1 MAVRPKLSLERT
13 FRAPIAEVWELWTT
27 REGIEAWW
35 GPDGF
40 TVEVRSLDLRPGGRL
55 HYRMI
60 ATGADQIEFMK
71 KAGMPVTQEVSLT
84 YVEVEPPRRLVYRD
98 LADFIPGVEPYEVET
113 VVELREAGD
122 DTHLVLTFD
131 AMHDE
136 YWSKMATMGREMELA
151 RLEELLSRR

>member
-1 MAVRPKLSLERT
+1 VAVRPKLSLERT

-40 TVEVRSLDLRPGGRL
+40 TAKVRAIDARPGGEL
-55 HYRMI
+55 LWSMT
-60 ATGADQIEFMK
+60 AVGADQIEFLK
-71 KAGMPVTQEVSLT
+71 KAGMPLT
-84 YVEVEPPRRLVYRD
+84 SHHLLRYVEVEPPRRLVYRD
-98 LADFIPGVEPYEVET
+98 MADFIPGVEPYEVET
-113 VVELREAGD
+113 VLELSEAGD
-122 DTHLVLTFD
+122 GTRLVLTFD

-151 RLEELLSRR
+151 RLEKLLSRR